1 MPKPKSQIHIWTF
14 RILRRVNQALI
25 IVSVVVVPVS
35 LLAFGLKNGGRST
48 LAEVWW
54 QVSLIGI
61 GALVMFIRFFYVLG
75 EGNDEFGDL
84 QAELKFLFLGA
95 TSAWS
100 FGGGLACILTALFF
114 LFPVNGAWYERYTAG
129 LSIYISILGVVLGV
143 HAFYRRTAPITDL
156 NHLLKAITEDLENL
170 IGNKEENESTSER
183 LWIVYPALN
192 LGYYRN
198 MNSLRVYYRY
208 KDAVIRCAT
217 HLKTNAHA
225 ITFSEDL
232 YQPLYEVYDKGANK
246 GIIDPGRVKRSV
258 DDAKDFVDRFKGA
271 RVATSKFYGVD
282 PISFPP
288 HVFIIGDITYL
299 LMSYGVPIYDPDLPE
314 KFRAIEGEEF
324 AKILAFRR
332 DDPSLAVLISDHLK
346 LLVEKPEA
354 PPQGEST
361 TAGTVGGNHI

>member
-1 MPKPKSQIHIWTF
+1 MP
-14 RILRRVNQALI
+14 L
-25 IVSVVVVPVS
+25 S
-35 LLAFGLKNGGRST
+35 LLAFGLKNGGRSG

-54 QVSLIGI
+54 QVSIIGI
-61 GALVMFIRFFYVLG
+61 GALVILLRFFYVLG

-100 FGGGLACILTALFF
+100 FGGGLACILTAIFF

-156 NHLLKAITEDLENL
+156 NHLLKALTEDLENL
-170 IGNKEENESTSER
+170 IGNKEENESSSER

-198 MNSLRVYYRY
+198 MNNLRVYNRY

-217 HLKTNAHA
+217 HLKANAYA
-225 ITFSEDL
+225 ITFQENL
-232 YQPLYEVYDKGANK
+232 YQPLYECYDKSLNN
-246 GIIDPGRVKRSV
+246 GIIDAGRVKKGV
-258 DDAKDFVDRFKGA
+258 DDAKDFVGRFKGTDA
-271 RVATSKFYGVD
+271 VATGKVYGLD

-288 HVFIIGDITYL
+288 HVFIVGDITYL
-299 LMSYGVPIYDPDLPE
+299 LMSYGVPIYDPESSE
-314 KFRAIEGEEF
+314 KFRAIEGEKF

-346 LLVEKPEA
+346 LLVDKPEA
-354 PPQGEST
+354 PPQSEPA
-361 TAGTVGGNHI
+361 TADTVGG